1 MEKRI
6 TCKSCGKPFEVV
18 GEGGRTEI
26 SRPATCCYCQ
36 EVNDITWSAN
46 GNYFIRAIPE
56 YLEEH
61 LDTKAIIEAQ
71 EKAAKAGD

>member
-26 SRPATCCYCQ
+26 HALRPVAT
-36 EVNDITWSAN
+36 
-46 GNYFIRAIPE
+46 
-56 YLEEH
+56 
-61 LDTKAIIEAQ
+61 
-71 EKAAKAGD
+71 AKK